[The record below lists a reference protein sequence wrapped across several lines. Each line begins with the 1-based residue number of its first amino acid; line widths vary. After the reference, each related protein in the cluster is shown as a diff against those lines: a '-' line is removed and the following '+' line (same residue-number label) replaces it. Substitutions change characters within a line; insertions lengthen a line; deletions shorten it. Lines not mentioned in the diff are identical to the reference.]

1 MSRKRFID
9 VDELIDG
16 LMVYTWYDE
25 DGFEID
31 DSDAKREY
39 IEKWLPDIPTVE
51 AITIKWMIEQRDKET
66 VGTHTWWMYQAI
78 MEKWKKEHLV
88 EQCQNYQ

>member
-1 MSRKRFID
+1 MNCKRLID
-9 VDELIDG
+9 VNELIEG

-25 DGFEID
+25 DGFEIN

-51 AITIKWMIEQRDKET
+51 TITI
-66 VGTHTWWMYQAI
+66 
-78 MEKWKKEHLV
+78 
-88 EQCQNYQ
+88 